1 MASSAASDLACSA
14 AVQTASRLCVG
25 PASDATC
32 TCTCT
37 CCACIH
43 ALATAALA
51 ATAFAAAL
59 TATALAAAALAAA
72 LAAVALA
79 AATLTRGL
87 DHLSDATAYW
97 FISNSRAG
105 VPIAGWLPPHPVRP
119 VHPLTNNSLQEL
131 GELSLRSWGTS
142 ELRFVRRVP
151 SKRVGDFVGTPLSTH
166 TMARIRSVLATLL
179 WASPASPVLLSGAA
193 RPLASCRVPAP
204 VCLADRVEDANA
216 EDPEVTKARA
226 LSRLQSQAVQWLAM
240 SSAINLSE
248 GEGLQP
254 FAVPEGW
261 MAAPSAPPAQA
272 FTNDELIAEIERHE
286 PALLALLEACAER
299 APSLCTPSAMLPLAR
314 LAAWTER
321 DAWVRAPSGRAR
333 LQPHLAETAT
343 LCA

>member
-1 MASSAASDLACSA
+1 MSA
-14 AVQTASRLCVG
+14 
-25 PASDATC
+25 
-32 TCTCT
+32 
-37 CCACIH
+37 
-43 ALATAALA
+43 
-51 ATAFAAAL
+51 
-59 TATALAAAALAAA
+59 
-72 LAAVALA
+72 
-79 AATLTRGL
+79 
-87 DHLSDATAYW
+87 
-97 FISNSRAG
+97 
-105 VPIAGWLPPHPVRP
+105 PPPR
-119 VHPLTNNSLQEL
+119 
-131 GELSLRSWGTS
+131 
-142 ELRFVRRVP
+142 
-151 SKRVGDFVGTPLSTH
+151 
-166 TMARIRSVLATLL
+166 TMARIRSLLATLL

-321 DAWVRAPSGRAR
+321 DAWVHAPSGRAR
-333 LQPHLAETAT
+333 LQPYPARNAT

>member
-1 MASSAASDLACSA
+1 MARSLVSYHPILCALFTPSHTTPRRSWESS
-14 AVQTASRLCVG
+14 
-25 PASDATC
+25 
-32 TCTCT
+32 
-37 CCACIH
+37 
-43 ALATAALA
+43 
-51 ATAFAAAL
+51 
-59 TATALAAAALAAA
+59 
-72 LAAVALA
+72 
-79 AATLTRGL
+79 
-87 DHLSDATAYW
+87 LS
-97 FISNSRAG
+97 
-105 VPIAGWLPPHPVRP
+105 
-119 VHPLTNNSLQEL
+119 QEL
-131 GELSLRSWGTS
+131 GNADTC
-142 ELRFVRRVP
+142 FVRRFP
-151 SKRVGDFVGTPLSTH
+151 SKWVGDFVGTPL